1 MNKEP
6 TSLRNHNDYK
16 NEILNLKD
24 LLKIQTG
31 AVVSRTLINKKHG
44 SITLFA
50 FDKGEGLSEHT
61 APYDAIVYLLDG
73 KAEIVLSEKP
83 FIIGGG
89 EMIVMPARKP
99 HSLKALERF
108 RMMLIMI
115 RSENREMKEI

>member
-6 TSLRNHNDYK
+6 NSLRNHNDSK
-16 NEILNLKD
+16 TEILNLKD

-31 AVVSRTLINKKHG
+31 AVVSRTLINKRYG

-73 KAEIVLSEKP
+73 KAEIILSEKP
-83 FIIGGG
+83 YIIGGG

-99 HSLKALERF
+99 HSLKALESF

-115 RSENREMKEI
+115 RSENREIKEI

>member
-16 NEILNLKD
+16 TEILNLKD

-31 AVVSRTLINKKHG
+31 AVVSRTLINKRYG

-115 RSENREMKEI
+115 RSENKEMKEI